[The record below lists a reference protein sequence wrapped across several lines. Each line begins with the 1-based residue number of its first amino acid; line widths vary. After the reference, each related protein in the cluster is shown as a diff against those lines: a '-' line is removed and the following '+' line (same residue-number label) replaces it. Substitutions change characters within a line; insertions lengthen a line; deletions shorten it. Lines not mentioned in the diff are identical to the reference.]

1 MWTDFFDRLNGKAA
15 EIGGLHKN
23 WKQRAEA
30 PSQPPTGPSLT
41 ALPPTKSR
49 TGHRG
54 PNPNPV
60 SNRDDLE
67 DAEPTDGG
75 EIAADEA
82 EESLEAERKSKE
94 AIRVAKKAH
103 KGGTKGVSRA

>member
-15 EIGGLHKN
+15 EISGLHKN

-30 PSQPPTGPSLT
+30 LSQPPTGPSLT
-41 ALPPTKSR
+41 ALPPTKSC
-49 TGHRG
+49 TGHQG
-54 PNPNPV
+54 PNPNPM
-60 SNRDDLE
+60 SDCNDLE

-75 EIAADEA
+75 EIAADKA
-82 EESLEAERKSKE
+82 EESLEAVRKSKE